1 MRGTFKKL
9 TEKGNRKNTVW
20 RGEIAHSYA
29 WGPTARNLWGRWP
42 LRQRNLDL
50 SRYKWY
56 SKKAFVKGSFQ
67 SLLKAVP
74 SYLTIDLSAS
84 VFWMIENPSWTRRSH
99 FCGEVWAKWS
109 LGFAEGH
116 SFYSML
122 LPCTSCSSFC
132 SFFFFVCNLFY
143 CLFAFVVINALARL
157 SLGS

>member
-74 SYLTIDLSAS
+74 SYLTVCIS
-84 VFWMIENPSWTRRSH
+84 VLNDWESLVDSTKSFLWR
-99 FCGEVWAKWS
+99 S
-109 LGFAEGH
+109 LGEMIPGVCGRPFFLFDAPSLH
-116 SFYSML
+116 KL
-122 LPCTSCSSFC
+122 LLFL
-132 SFFFFVCNLFY
+132 FFFLFCLQFILLFVCFCCN
-143 CLFAFVVINALARL
+143 
-157 SLGS
+157 

>member
-84 VFWMIENPSWTRRSH
+84 VFWMIENPSWTRRNH
-99 FCGEVWAKWS
+99 FVEKFGRNDPW
-109 LGFAEGH
+109 GFAEGH

-122 LPCTSCSSFC
+122 LPCTSCFSFC
-132 SFFFFVCNLFY
+132 CFFLFCLQFILLFVCFCCN
-143 CLFAFVVINALARL
+143 
-157 SLGS
+157 

>member
-29 WGPTARNLWGRWP
+29 WGLTARNLWGRWP

-50 SRYKWY
+50 SQYKWY

-99 FCGEVWAKWS
+99 FCGEVWAKWNG
-109 LGFAEGH
+109 LRKAILFIR
-116 SFYSML
+116 
-122 LPCTSCSSFC
+122 C
-132 SFFFFVCNLFY
+132 SFPAQVASLFVVFSF
-143 CLFAFVVINALARL
+143 LFAIYFTVCLL
-157 SLGS
+157 LL